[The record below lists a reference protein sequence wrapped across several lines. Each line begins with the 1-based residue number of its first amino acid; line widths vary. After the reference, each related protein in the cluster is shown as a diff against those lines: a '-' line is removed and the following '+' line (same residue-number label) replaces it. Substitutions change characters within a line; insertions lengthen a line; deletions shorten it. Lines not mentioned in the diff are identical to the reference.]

1 MEVAVYW
8 GCMIPTVEYAY
19 ELSLRATFPR
29 LGVELI
35 DLEGVSCCGSPI
47 KSVNRLAA
55 DYLALRNIALAE
67 ETGTEHLLVPCNG
80 CYLSLSEALHHWR
93 TNRDLQEEMRKF
105 LGREGLTLEGRMKIV
120 HTINF
125 LHDIIGLEALEKAV
139 KKPLTGLRLVS
150 HSGCHILRPSKILDV
165 DDPERPRKLDD
176 LIRALGAEVLEYPE
190 SLDCCGA
197 GLLLS
202 HPETAVSLSAT
213 KLRAIQGLGVDGLV
227 DSCPACHMM
236 FDARQET
243 GARAIGCK
251 LSLPVVY
258 YTQLLGLAMGL
269 DGRSLGLH
277 LNQSPV
283 EKLLERAQK
292 IFP

>member
-19 ELSLRATFPR
+19 ELSLRATLPR
-29 LGVELI
+29 LGVRLR
-35 DLEGVSCCGSPI
+35 DLEWVSCCGSPI

-55 DYLALRNIALAE
+55 EYLALRNIALAE
-67 ETGTEHLLVPCNG
+67 ETGVEHLLVPCNG
-80 CYLSLSEALHHWR
+80 CYLSLSEALHHWM
-93 TNRDLQEEMRKF
+93 NDEELRGEMEKF
-105 LGREGLTLEGRMKIV
+105 LYREDLAVKGEIKIV

-125 LHDIIGLEALEKAV
+125 LHDILGLEVVEKAV
-139 KKPLTGLRLVS
+139 ERPLTGVRLVS
-150 HSGCHILRPSKILDV
+150 HSGCHVLRPSKILDV
-165 DDPERPRKLDD
+165 DDPERPGKLDA
-176 LIRALGAEVLEYPE
+176 LIEALGAEALEYPE
-190 SLDCCGA
+190 ALDCCGA

-227 DSCPACHMM
+227 GSCPACHMM

-243 GARAIGCK
+243 GARVIGCK

-269 DGRSLGLH
+269 DERSLGLH

-283 EKLLERAQK
+283 EKLLEKAVR
-292 IFP
+292 